1 MSGWFRWQG
10 DDLVLSLRVVP
21 RASRDEI
28 LAEPARLRVRITA
41 PPVDGAA
48 NDHLIAF
55 LAREFGLGRARVRL
69 VRGSSSRDKLV
80 RILAPSQLPDA
91 LVRVGVARAEQKH
104 RKN

>member
-10 DDLVLSLRVVP
+10 DDLLLALRVVP
-21 RASRDEI
+21 RASREEI
-28 LAEPARLRVRITA
+28 LADPARLRVRITA

-48 NDHLIAF
+48 NDCLIGF
-55 LAREFGLGRARVRL
+55 LAREFGVSRARVSL
-69 VRGSSSRDKLV
+69 LRGRSSRDKLV

-91 LVRVGVARAEQKH
+91 LAHFGVARAEQKH